1 MSQSQLNG
9 LSEAA
14 AECQSA
20 SYERV
25 AEAAAKENEA
35 GESEEPP
42 LSASEK
48 VPQNPREKHCLPV
61 LPFSQLA
68 ARLCLPVSLF
78 QRLYSRPLRKDNVLG
93 YSVKICPKV
102 CILLPS
108 AETRWVRDSFLSVSY
123 PLLMGPLLRTTWGNA
138 LYLSH
143 HPLFL
148 PGTSLLLMGHGV
160 PLHD

>member
-1 MSQSQLNG
+1 M
-9 LSEAA
+9 SEAA

-25 AEAAAKENEA
+25 AQAAAKENEA
-35 GESEEPP
+35 GESEGPP

-48 VPQNPREKHCLPV
+48 VPQNPRENHCLPL
-61 LPFSQLA
+61 LPVSQLA

-78 QRLYSRPLRKDNVLG
+78 YRLASRPLRKDNVLG

-102 CILLPS
+102 CLLSPS
-108 AETRWVRDSFLSVSY
+108 AETRWLSDSFLCGRY
-123 PLLMGPLLRTTWGNA
+123 PLLMGPLLRTRWGNA

-143 HPLFL
+143 HPTFP